1 MTGAHFKSSLACAL
15 LALSVAISAAHAS
28 VLRVGIVTDG
38 HNDRETLSPERIEQQ
53 LNQVTGKDPQ
63 IVLPTDKRFAGDWS
77 LTGADAALDRA
88 LSDKDVDVIV
98 TLGVLTSQQAA
109 RRGKLAK
116 PVIAALVIDPQ
127 LQRYPLAQG
136 VSGRSNFTY
145 IADFQGLRANVE
157 AFHHAVGF
165 KHLAALVDENLLRS
179 VPEIAAK
186 ADALATS
193 LSVRISL
200 VAAGSNPQAA
210 LAAIPADADAVYVTG
225 LMRFSSEAIQTLATG
240 LINRRLP
247 SFSLIGRSEVES
259 GLLMTT
265 GGAQRD
271 TQRLARRVV
280 LMIERIAAGENPAN
294 FEVAFPTEQRL
305 AINMTTARE
314 IGYSPSWQVLADAE
328 QLAAPAPEDQESLTM
343 LQAMKAALDQ
353 NPSLAA
359 TRARLQSSADDVS
372 IARSGLLPSISAS
385 AARVEIDGDRAS
397 SFGQPQRTSTAEFA
411 AQQVVYS
418 ESVWANY
425 SISRTLLEA
434 SRQGE
439 RQAALDTLTSAASAY
454 LNLLRAKAIES
465 VRSRNVEN
473 TRKNLEVARVRESV
487 GLGGRS
493 DRLRW
498 VSQLARDKQ
507 DLLSAESTRRQAQ
520 TELARIIHW
529 SSARD
534 LSTSEAD
541 LDGPLTLVSSPR
553 MRALLGT
560 PATWSVFTDYA
571 VHTALDQS
579 PEIAQGDAAITARE
593 RAVTAARRAYFLP
606 DLALV
611 SKGSRNFQKGGIG
624 SETVPGGPNDDS
636 WSISLQASL
645 PIFTGGLRRAQLSQA
660 RHELNA
666 SQADRTNAK
675 DAVEARTRAAL
686 QRTASS
692 YPSIALS
699 AESAAAAAENL
710 AMVSDAYARGALPIT
725 DLIDAQDTSLGADLA
740 AADAKYVFLT
750 DFVNVLR
757 ATSDFDILL
766 EPAAHA
772 AWLNRVEAWF
782 SSHAPN
788 TTSPRP

>member
-1 MTGAHFKSSLACAL
+1 MTWSSLKSSLACAA
-15 LALSVAISAAHAS
+15 LALAGAISSAHAAP
-28 VLRVGIVTDG
+28 LRVGIVTDG
-38 HNDRETLSPERIEQQ
+38 RNDREILSPASIEQQ
-53 LNQVTGKDPQ
+53 IEQVTGKDPQ
-63 IVLPTDKRFAGDWS
+63 VVLPADKRFAGDWS
-77 LTGADAALDRA
+77 VAGADAALDRA

-98 TLGVLTSQQAA
+98 TLGILASQQAA
-109 RRGKLAK
+109 HREKLTK

-127 LQRYPLAQG
+127 LQRYPLAKG

-165 KHLAALVDENLLRS
+165 KHLAALVDESLLRS
-179 VPEIAAK
+179 IPEIAAK
-186 ADALATS
+186 ADALAAS
-193 LSVRISL
+193 VSVRISL

-225 LMRFSSEAIQTLATG
+225 LMHFNSGAVQTLAKG
-240 LINRRLP
+240 LVSRHLP
-247 SFSLIGRSEVES
+247 SFSLIGRSELDS

-271 TQRLARRVV
+271 TERLARRVV
-280 LMIERIAAGENPAN
+280 LMIERIAAGENPAG

-328 QLAAPAPEDQESLTM
+328 QLEVPPAQKQDSLTM
-343 LQAMKAALDQ
+343 LEAMKAALAQ

-372 IARSGLLPSISAS
+372 IARSSLLPYISAS
-385 AARVEIDGDRAS
+385 AARIEIDGDRAS
-397 SFGQPQRTSTAEFA
+397 SFGQPQRTSTAEIA

-425 SISRTLLEA
+425 TISRALLEA

-454 LNLLRAKAIES
+454 LSLLRAKAVES

-473 TRKNLEVARVRESV
+473 TRKNLEVARVRENV

-507 DLLSAESTRRQAQ
+507 DLLSAESTRRQAE
-520 TELARIIHW
+520 TELVRIIDW
-529 SSARD
+529 PSART
-534 LSTSEAD
+534 LATSEAD
-541 LDGPLTLVSSPR
+541 LDGPLALVSSPR
-553 MRALLGT
+553 MQSLLGT
-560 PATWSVFTDYA
+560 PATWAVFTDYA
-571 VHTALDQS
+571 VHTAVEQS
-579 PEIAQGDAAITARE
+579 PEIAQGDAAIVARK
-593 RAVTAARRAYFLP
+593 RAVTAAGRAYFLP
-606 DLALV
+606 DLAIV
-611 SKGSRNFQKGGIG
+611 SKGSKNFQKGGIG
-624 SETVPGGPNDDS
+624 SNTVPGGPNDDS

-660 RHELNA
+660 RHELTA
-666 SQADRTNAK
+666 SQADRANAK

-692 YPSIALS
+692 YPAIALS

-710 AMVSDAYARGALPIT
+710 AMVSDAYARGAVPIT

-740 AADAKYVFLT
+740 AADAKYVFLN
-750 DFVNVLR
+750 DFVSVLR
-757 ATSDFDILL
+757 ATSEFDILL
-766 EPAAHA
+766 EPAARA

-782 SSHAPN
+782 SSH
-788 TTSPRP
+788 TTTLSRP

>member
-1 MTGAHFKSSLACAL
+1 MIRRSLKLHLICAG
-15 LALSVAISAAHAS
+15 LALASAVTNAQAA

-38 HNDRETLSPERIEQQ
+38 RNDREILSPAGIEQQ
-53 LNQVTGKDPQ
+53 IDPVSGKDPQ
-63 IVLPTDKRFAGDWS
+63 IVLPADKRFAGDWS
-77 LTGADAALDRA
+77 VAGADAALNRA
-88 LSDKDVDVIV
+88 LADKDVDVVV
-98 TLGVLTSQQAA
+98 TLGVLSSQQAA
-109 RRGKLAK
+109 HREKLTK

-127 LQRYPLAQG
+127 LQRYPLAGG
-136 VSGRSNFTY
+136 VSGRGNFTY

-157 AFHHAVGF
+157 AFHHAVNF
-165 KHLAALVDENLLRS
+165 KHLAALVDESLLRS
-179 VPEIAAK
+179 IPEIAAK
-186 ADALATS
+186 ADALAAS

-200 VAAGSNPQAA
+200 VAVGSSPQAA
-210 LAAIPADADAVYVTG
+210 LQAIPADADAVYVTG
-225 LMRFSSEAIQTLATG
+225 LMHFNWEAIQTLAQG
-240 LINRRLP
+240 LANRHLP

-280 LMIERIAAGENPAN
+280 LMIERIAAGENPAD

-314 IGYSPSWQVLADAE
+314 IGYSPAWQVLADAE
-328 QLAAPAPEDQESLTM
+328 QLAVPAAASQGSLTM
-343 LQAMKAALDQ
+343 LEAMKAALAQ

-372 IARSGLLPSISAS
+372 IARSGLLPSVSAS

-397 SFGQPQRTSTAEFA
+397 SFGQPQRTSSAEIA

-425 SISRTLLEA
+425 SISRALLEA

-454 LNLLRAKAIES
+454 LSLLRAKAIES
-465 VRSRNVEN
+465 VRLRNVEN
-473 TRKNLEVARVRESV
+473 TRKNLEIARVRENV

-507 DLLSAESTRRQAQ
+507 DLLSAESTRRQAE
-520 TELARIIHW
+520 TELTRVIHW
-529 SSARD
+529 PSGRSLA
-534 LSTSEAD
+534 TSEAD
-541 LDGPLTLVSSPR
+541 LDGPLALVSSPR

-560 PATWSVFTDYA
+560 PATWSVFSDYA
-571 VHTALDQS
+571 VYTALEQA
-579 PEIAQGDAAITARE
+579 PEIAQTDAAITARE

-606 DLALV
+606 DLAIV
-611 SKGSRNFQKGGIG
+611 SKGSKNFQKSGIG
-624 SETVPGGPNDDS
+624 SDRVPGAPNDDS

-645 PIFTGGLRRAQLSQA
+645 PIFTGGLRHAQLSQA
-660 RHELNA
+660 RHELSA

-686 QRTASS
+686 HRTASS

-699 AESAAAAAENL
+699 AESAGAAAENL
-710 AMVSDAYARGALPIT
+710 AMVSDAYARGAVPIT

-740 AADAKYVFLT
+740 AADAKYVFLN

-757 ATSDFDILL
+757 ATSEFDILL
-766 EPAAHA
+766 EPSARA
-772 AWLNRVEAWF
+772 AWLSRVETWF
-782 SSHAPN
+782 ASHSMN

>member
-1 MTGAHFKSSLACAL
+1 MNWVSSLACAA
-15 LALSVAISAAHAS
+15 LALAGACAHAA
-28 VLRVGIVTDG
+28 VVRVGIVTDG
-38 HNDRETLSPERIEQQ
+38 RNDREILSPARIEEQIVPI
-53 LNQVTGKDPQ
+53 NGKEAQ
-63 IVLPTDKRFAGDWS
+63 IVLPADKRFAGDWS
-77 LTGADAALDRA
+77 VAGADAALDRA

-98 TLGVLTSQQAA
+98 TLGVLASQQAA
-109 RRGKLAK
+109 HRAKLTK
-116 PVIAALVIDPQ
+116 PIIAALVIDPQ
-127 LQRYPLAQG
+127 LQHYPLAGG
-136 VSGRSNFTY
+136 VSGHSNFTY
-145 IADFQGLRANVE
+145 IADFQGLRANVASFHE
-157 AFHHAVGF
+157 AVNF

-186 ADALATS
+186 ADALAAS

-200 VAAGSNPQAA
+200 VAAGNNPQAA

-225 LMRFSSEAIQTLATG
+225 LMQFSPEAIQTLAKG
-240 LINRRLP
+240 LISRHLP

-280 LMIERIAAGENPAN
+280 LMIERIAAGENPAQ

-305 AINMTTARE
+305 AINMSTALE

-328 QLAAPAPEDQESLTM
+328 QLAVPAVPDQDSVTM
-343 LQAMKAALDQ
+343 LQAMKAALAQ
-353 NPSLAA
+353 NPSLEA

-397 SFGQPQRTSTAEFA
+397 PFGQPQRTSTAEIA

-425 SISRTLLEA
+425 SISRALLEA

-454 LNLLRAKAIES
+454 LSLLRAKAIEA

-473 TRKNLEVARVRESV
+473 TRKNLEIARVREDV

-520 TELARIIHW
+520 TDLVRVIHW
-529 SSARD
+529 TSARS
-534 LSTSEAD
+534 LATSEAD
-541 LDGPLTLVSSPR
+541 LDGPLALVSSPR

-571 VHTALDQS
+571 VHTALEQS
-579 PEIAQGDAAITARE
+579 PEIAQGEAAIAARE
-593 RAVTAARRAYFLP
+593 RAVTAAQRAYFVP
-606 DLALV
+606 DLAIV
-611 SKGSRNFQKGGIG
+611 SKGSKNFQKGGIG
-624 SETVPGGPNDDS
+624 SDRVPGAPNDDS

-660 RHELNA
+660 RHELSA
-666 SQADRTNAK
+666 SRADRANAK

-699 AESAAAAAENL
+699 AQAASAAAENL
-710 AMVSDAYARGALPIT
+710 AMVSDAYARGAVPIT

-740 AADAKYVFLT
+740 AADAKYVFLN

-757 ATSDFDILL
+757 ATSEFDILL
-766 EPAAHA
+766 EPSARA
-772 AWLNRVEAWF
+772 AWLNRVETWF
-782 SSHAPN
+782 SSHSTN
-788 TTSPRP
+788 ITSPRP